1 MASSFARL
9 RPVYVVDGRRTP
21 FLKAKGNRGAF
32 SASDLA
38 VEAGRQLLLTMPF
51 SPEMLD
57 EVIIGSVFPDAKEA
71 NIARV
76 ISLRLGCGK
85 KVPAFTVNRNCASGM
100 QALDCA
106 AKDIAMGRAELV
118 LAGGAEAMSRYP
130 LLHTPEMVEWL
141 VAWGK
146 ARGFGARLA
155 VLMKMRPAY
164 LRPVL
169 GVLQGLTD
177 HVVGLNMGQTAEIL
191 AHRFGIS
198 REEMDAFSVE
208 SHRRLA
214 AATDGKLFAGE
225 LAPMIDGA
233 GNVYDFDDGQRR
245 DSDMAKLAKLKPVF
259 DPKLGKVTAGNS
271 AQLTD
276 GAAAL
281 LLASGAAVKKHNL
294 PVLGK
299 LLDFE
304 WAGVDP
310 AQMGLGPVHAIAGI
324 LARNGLKAA
333 DIGNFEINEAFATQ
347 VLACLRAWN
356 DADYMKK
363 EIGDSAVGL
372 GPLGMENINID
383 GGGVSIGHP
392 VGASGARITLHL
404 LKTLRRNGGRKGVA
418 SLCIGGGQ
426 GGAVLVEN
434 VERADES
441 SI

>member
-1 MASSFARL
+1 MGNSFANL
-9 RPVYVVDGRRTP
+9 RAVYVVAGRRTP
-21 FLKAKGNRGAF
+21 FLKAKGPRGAF

-38 VEAGRQLLLTMPF
+38 VEAGRQLLMAMPF
-51 SPEMLD
+51 SPEALD
-57 EVIIGSVFPDAKEA
+57 EVVIGSVFPDATEA

-85 KVPAFTVNRNCASGM
+85 KVPAYSVNRNCASGM

-106 AKDIAMGRAELV
+106 AKDIAMGRAEMV
-118 LAGGAEAMSRYP
+118 LAGGTEAMSRYP

-146 ARGFGARLA
+146 ARSFGARLG
-155 VLMKMRPAY
+155 VLGKMRPAY
-164 LRPVL
+164 LKPVL

-177 HVVGLNMGQTAEIL
+177 HVVGLNMGETAEIL
-191 AHRFGIS
+191 AHRFSVS

-214 AATDGKLFAGE
+214 AATDEKRFDGE
-225 LAPMIDGA
+225 MTPLIDAA
-233 GNVYDFDDGQRR
+233 GNVYDYDDGLRR
-245 DSDMAKLAKLKPVF
+245 DSDMEKMAKLKPVF
-259 DPKLGKVTAGNS
+259 DRKIGKVTAGNS

-281 LLASGAAVKKHNL
+281 LLASGAAVKKYNL

-310 AQMGLGPVHAIAGI
+310 AQMGLGPVHAMAGVMV
-324 LARNGLKAA
+324 RNGLKTS
-333 DIGNFEINEAFATQ
+333 DIGNLEINEAFATQ
-347 VLACLRAWN
+347 VMACLRAWN
-356 DADYMKK
+356 DGSYMKN
-363 EIGDSAVGL
+363 EIGDAAAGL
-372 GPLGMENINID
+372 GPLDMKNINVD

-392 VGASGARITLHL
+392 VGASGARLVLHL
-404 LKTLRRNGGRKGVA
+404 LNTLRRNGGRKGIA

-434 VERADES
+434 VERADG
-441 SI
+441 

>member
-1 MASSFARL
+1 MGSSFANL

-21 FLKAKGNRGAF
+21 FLKAKGPRGAF

-38 VEAGRQLLLTMPF
+38 VEAGRQLLLAMPF
-51 SPEMLD
+51 SPEALD
-57 EVIIGSVFPDAKEA
+57 EVVFGSVFPDATEA

-85 KVPAFTVNRNCASGM
+85 KVPAFTVGRNCASGM
-100 QALDCA
+100 QALDSA
-106 AKDIAMGRAELV
+106 AKDIAMGRADLV
-118 LAGGAEAMSRYP
+118 LAGGTEAMSRYP
-130 LLHTPEMVEWL
+130 LLFTPEMVEWL

-146 ARGFGARLA
+146 ARSFGARLG
-155 VLMKMRPAY
+155 VLAKMRLAY

-191 AHRFGIS
+191 AHRFGVS

-214 AATDGKLFAGE
+214 AAADEGRFAGE
-225 LAPMIDGA
+225 LSPLIDA
-233 GNVYDFDDGQRR
+233 KGNIYDFDDGVRR
-245 DSDMAKLAKLKPVF
+245 DSDMEKLAKLKPVF

-281 LLASGAAVKKHNL
+281 LLASGDAVKKHGL

-310 AQMGLGPVHAIAGI
+310 AQMGLGPVHAMAGI
-324 LARNGLKAA
+324 LARNSLTTA
-333 DIGNFEINEAFATQ
+333 DIGNIEINEAFATQ

-356 DADYMKK
+356 DGSYMKN
-363 EIGDSAVGL
+363 EVGDFATGF
-372 GPLGMENINID
+372 GPLDMKNINVD
-383 GGGVSIGHP
+383 GGGVSMGHP
-392 VGASGARITLHL
+392 VGASGARITLHVL
-404 LKTLRRNGGRKGVA
+404 NTLRRNGGRKGIA

-434 VERADES
+434 VERADG
-441 SI
+441 